1 VDIGAELF
9 AISAVCV
16 RARYGTGA
24 GGAERA
30 AAASELADLFCTQ
43 ARLRIEELFGQ
54 L

>member
-16 RARYGTGA
+16 CARYDTGA